1 MFNKYKNIITN
12 FLTLIALFLLLLCVI
27 KAQPVLRA
35 SLAAINE
42 VGTTYISAF
51 TGTDTS
57 ETSETNET
65 SSQQTEEPQKST
77 ATTQTVT
84 LFSLHSDLAV
94 LISVICLCL
103 LKKFL

>member
-1 MFNKYKNIITN
+1 MFKKYKNIIIN

-57 ETSETNET
+57 ETSGTNET
-65 SSQQTEEPQKST
+65 SSQQTEGPQKST